1 MKGKMTPE
9 QKDALDKLVEY
20 KGKKVWAKVN
30 TVSRS
35 GMSRRISL
43 YVVYIGTRR
52 DNKTGKNKR
61 APHIQRLDYWVAR
74 ATGRKSNEDG
84 VLIGGCGMDMIFALI
99 ESINWAVWKYEHPG
113 EDIGA
118 RYYNYCFDANDYGYL

>member
-1 MKGKMTPE
+1 MKKITAE
-9 QKDALDKLVEY
+9 QKDALDRLLEY

-43 YVVYIGTRR
+43 YVIDFRTYH
-52 DNKTGKNKR
+52 DMKTGKKKR
-61 APHIQRLDYWVAR
+61 VPSIQKIDYWVAR

-84 VLIGGCGMDMIFALI
+84 VQIGGCGMDMIFALI
-99 ESINWAVWKYEHPG
+99 ESINWAVWKYKYPG
-113 EDIGA
+113 EDIGS
-118 RYYNYCFDANDYGYL
+118 RYYDYCFDANDYGYL